1 MKQSQNIIDNKPVI
15 GLTCSYIPEEI
26 LVAAKAV
33 PFRIYGN
40 TDPPELST
48 SYLPANFCPYV
59 LSCLDCGLKKEYNS
73 LDGIIIANSCNAM
86 RRLYDVWRHS
96 VDTKFVYMLDIP
108 KSKDKKAE
116 IYFGHCL
123 SKMVEAIEHNFRIKI
138 KDEDLNDA
146 IIICN
151 ETRELLNEL
160 NKIKQNCNISI
171 PAKEIYSFFQESKTL
186 PKDEA
191 NKKLR
196 NFVNNL
202 RINSATAGNLNSK
215 VKILITGSFH
225 NPTDLITHIE
235 QSGGKVMFEDVCT
248 SGRYLSG
255 KIETSNAPLE
265 SIAHFYINKS
275 PCARMVNAEDRFNY
289 ILKLVK
295 DYKIDG
301 IVYYA
306 LKFCDTHLLDLPF
319 LRERLSKVNI
329 PLLFLEGDSLQ
340 PASGQIKTR
349 IKAFLE
355 MFNCK
360 QAE

>member
-1 MKQSQNIIDNKPVI
+1 MKQSQNIIDNKPTI
-15 GLTCSYIPEEI
+15 GLTCSYVPEEI
-26 LVAAKAV
+26 LVAARTI
-33 PFRIYGN
+33 PFRIHGN
-40 TDPPELST
+40 TNPPELAT

-59 LSCLDCGLKKEYNS
+59 LSCLDCGLKKEYS
-73 LDGIIIANSCNAM
+73 FLDGIIIANSCNAM

-96 VDTKFVYMLDIP
+96 VDTKFIYMLDVP
-108 KSKDKKAE
+108 KSKDKGAE
-116 IYFGHCL
+116 VYFKHCL
-123 SKMVEAIEHNFRIKI
+123 SKMVEAIERNFRIKI
-138 KDEDLNDA
+138 QDKDLNEA
-146 IIICN
+146 IITCN
-151 ETRELLNEL
+151 ETRELVNEL
-160 NKIKQNCNISI
+160 NRIRQNYDISI
-171 PAKEIYSFFQESKTL
+171 SAKEIYNSFQESKTL
-186 PKDEA
+186 PKEEA

-196 NFVNNL
+196 TFVNNL
-202 RINSATAGNLNSK
+202 KIKSVPSSNLNSK

-225 NPTDLITHIE
+225 NPADLITYIE
-235 QSGGKVMFEDVCT
+235 QSGAKVMFEDVCT
-248 SGRYLSG
+248 SGRYLSE
-255 KIETSNAPLE
+255 KIETSNTPLE

-301 IVYYA
+301 IIYYA

-340 PASGQIKTR
+340 PTSGQIKTR